1 MVVLAAAV
9 RHAAVDIGSNTTRL
23 LVAEVGD
30 DGVWRELMTQ
40 RAYTLIGKQTGSSG
54 RLRKRVIANTAE
66 VVSTQVRLAREMGAD
81 DITIVA
87 TAAVRA
93 APNRDKLVEAV
104 LERTDLPVRILSGSE
119 EAQLAFLGAT
129 KRLGAPAGGTIA
141 VIDVGGGSTELAIGT
156 VDEGAIWDATF
167 RVGSGMLTE
176 AYVKSDPPGV
186 GELSNVRQHV
196 SGVFEDLELP
206 AIDKAV
212 AVGGTATSL
221 RRIVGAELS
230 HETLERGIRIL
241 AEAPA
246 AEVAERFDLAPE
258 RVQLLPAGM
267 LVLEELSDLIGLPLS
282 IGNGG
287 LREGVIL
294 AGIAETQAAA

>member
-1 MVVLAAAV
+1 M
-9 RHAAVDIGSNTTRL
+9 DIGSNTTRL
-23 LVAEVGD
+23 LVAEIDGD
-30 DGVWRELMTQ
+30 SVWRELMTQ

-54 RLRKRVIANTAE
+54 RLPKKVIANTAE

-93 APNRDKLVEAV
+93 APNRDKLVDLIE
-104 LERTDLPVRILSGSE
+104 ERTDLPVRILSGSE
-119 EAQLAFLGAT
+119 EAQLAFVGAT
-129 KRLGAPAGGTIA
+129 KRLGAPAEGTIV
-141 VIDVGGGSTELAIGT
+141 VIDVGGGSTEIAIGT
-156 VDEGAIWDATF
+156 VDEGSTWDATF
-167 RVGSGMLTE
+167 RIGSGMLTE
-176 AYVKSDPPGV
+176 AYVKEDPPGV
-186 GELSNVRQHV
+186 HELDDVRKHV
-196 SGVFEDLELP
+196 SGVFEGLELP

-221 RRIVGAELS
+221 RRIVGAELE

-246 AEVAERFDLAPE
+246 ADVAERFDLAPE

-294 AGIAETQAAA
+294 AGVAESQAAA

>member
-1 MVVLAAAV
+1 
-9 RHAAVDIGSNTTRL
+9 
-23 LVAEVGD
+23 
-30 DGVWRELMTQ
+30 MTQ
-40 RAYTLIGKQTGSSG
+40 RAYTLIGKQTESDGTLPKS
-54 RLRKRVIANTAE
+54 VIRDTVE

-87 TAAVRA
+87 TAAVRG
-93 APNRDKLVEAV
+93 APNKEKLTNKIE
-104 LERTDLPVRILSGSE
+104 ERTDLPVRVLSGHE
-119 EAQLAFLGAT
+119 EAQLAFVGAT
-129 KRLGAPAGGTIA
+129 KRLGAPAEGSIV
-141 VIDVGGGSTELAIGT
+141 VIDVGGGSTEIAVGT
-156 VDEGAIWDATF
+156 VDEGSSWDHTF
-167 RVGSGMLTE
+167 RVGSGMLSE
-176 AYVKSDPPGV
+176 AYVTGDPPSEAELDKVRKHV
-186 GELSNVRQHV
+186 G
-196 SGVFEDLELP
+196 GVFEGLELP

-221 RRIVGAELS
+221 RRLVGAELS

-241 AEAPA
+241 AESPA

-258 RVQLLPAGM
+258 RVRLLPAGM

-294 AGIAETQAAA
+294 AAVAERQAA